1 MKFDHVVEKQ
11 QERKFT
17 AWLKLLLNKSPEI
30 LSMQLA
36 AKHQPGKPKSTC
48 LWRNGAFN
56 ICYLVRYK
64 DGLYAIIRFA
74 ALGKAILYREKVENK
89 VATMK
94 YLRHRTSIPIPKI
107 FGSGI
112 SVVGPYIVILF
123 LKGESLFQLLKDYSA
138 KERPVL
144 NP

>member
-48 LWRNGAFN
+48 L
-56 ICYLVRYK
+56 
-64 DGLYAIIRFA
+64 
-74 ALGKAILYREKVENK
+74 
-89 VATMK
+89 
-94 YLRHRTSIPIPKI
+94 
-107 FGSGI
+107 
-112 SVVGPYIVILF
+112 
-123 LKGESLFQLLKDYSA
+123 
-138 KERPVL
+138 
-144 NP
+144 